1 MKNGMKLAL
10 IATGLMALSGCQ
22 LTREEP
28 YTGDEV
34 PTSQSSSS
42 VMGCAAGGLAGTVVA
57 PGGGTAIGCIGGAI
71 VAGIE
76 GVNLD
81 AEAEALRSELV
92 GTGVQVSKEE
102 GKLTLVMESD
112 LAFGVDSKELSYEA
126 KPTLRSV
133 AKVMKEFGDVKLSV
147 TGHADASGKEVH
159 NQKLSQ
165 ERADEVARYI
175 ASHGVGYSRIKVEG
189 AGESQP
195 ICDNETSQGKACN
208 RRVELQF
215 YK

>member
-81 AEAEALRSELV
+81 AEALRSELV
-92 GTGVQVSKEE
+92 GTGVKVSKEE

-147 TGHADASGKEVH
+147 IGHADASGKEVH

>member
-1 MKNGMKLAL
+1 MKNGVKIAL

-57 PGGGTAIGCIGGAI
+57 PGGGTAIGCLGGAI

-92 GTGVQVSKEE
+92 GSGVQVSKEE
-102 GKLTLVMESD
+102 NKITLVMDSD
-112 LAFGVDSKELSYEA
+112 LAFGVDSKELSHEA

-133 AKVMKEFGDVKLSV
+133 AKVMKEFSDVKLSV
-147 TGHADASGKEVH
+147 TGHADASGKVEH

-175 ASHGVGYSRIKVEG
+175 SSHGVGYSRIKVEG